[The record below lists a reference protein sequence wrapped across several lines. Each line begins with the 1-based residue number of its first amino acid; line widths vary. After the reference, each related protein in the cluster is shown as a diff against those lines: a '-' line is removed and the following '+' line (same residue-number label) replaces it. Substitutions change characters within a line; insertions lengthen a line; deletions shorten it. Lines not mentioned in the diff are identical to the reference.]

1 MNDEQDVTLRGL
13 MVGLDARYV
22 QMNAKLLD
30 AVARLERSR
39 ATIDA
44 ADTLRDE
51 IDEILQMLIRAEHDG
66 TTLQHEVVDTLRR
79 QVRQARSAKDAYE
92 QGWVA
97 RAIDVLAQATP
108 AQAAVLYAL
117 LTDLSVDE
125 NQDIPF

>member
-1 MNDEQDVTLRGL
+1 MNDEQEVILRGL
-13 MVGLDARYV
+13 MVGLDARYG

-30 AVARLERSR
+30 VVARLERSR
-39 ATIDA
+39 SAIDA
-44 ADTLRDE
+44 ADPLRDE
-51 IDEILQMLIRAEHDG
+51 LDEILQMLIRAEHDG

-79 QVRQARSAKDAYE
+79 QARQARSAKDAYE
-92 QGWVA
+92 QGWAA

-125 NQDIPF
+125 GGIPF

>member
-1 MNDEQDVTLRGL
+1 MNDEQEMILRGL
-13 MVGLDARYV
+13 MVGLDARYD

-30 AVARLERSR
+30 VVARLERSR
-39 ATIDA
+39 SAIDA
-44 ADTLRDE
+44 ADPLRDE
-51 IDEILQMLIRAEHDG
+51 LAEALQMLIRAEHDG

-79 QVRQARSAKDAYE
+79 QARQARSAKDAYE
-92 QGWVA
+92 QGWAA

-125 NQDIPF
+125 GGIPF

>member
-13 MVGLDARYV
+13 MVGLDARYD

-30 AVARLERSR
+30 VVARLERSR
-39 ATIDA
+39 AAIDA
-44 ADTLRDE
+44 ADPLRDE
-51 IDEILQMLIRAEHDG
+51 LDEALQMLIRAEHDG

-92 QGWVA
+92 QGWAA

-125 NQDIPF
+125 GGIPF

>member
-1 MNDEQDVTLRGL
+1 MNDEQEMTLRGL
-13 MVGLDARYV
+13 MVGLDARYD

-30 AVARLERSR
+30 AIARLERSR
-39 ATIDA
+39 SAIDA
-44 ADTLRDE
+44 TNPLRDE
-51 IDEILQMLIRAEHDG
+51 LDEALQMLIRAEHDG

-79 QVRQARSAKDAYE
+79 QARQARSAKDAYE
-92 QGWVA
+92 QGWAA

-125 NQDIPF
+125 GGIPF

>member
-44 ADTLRDE
+44 ADPLRDE
-51 IDEILQMLIRAEHDG
+51 LDEILQMLIRAEHDG

-92 QGWVA
+92 QGWAA

-108 AQAAVLYAL
+108 TQAAVLYAL
-117 LTDLSVDE
+117 LNELSVDE

>member
-1 MNDEQDVTLRGL
+1 MNDEREVILRGL

>member
-1 MNDEQDVTLRGL
+1 MNDEREVILRGL

-79 QVRQARSAKDAYE
+79 QARQARSAKDAYE
-92 QGWVA
+92 QGWAA
-97 RAIDVLAQATP
+97 RAIDMLAQATP

-125 NQDIPF
+125 GGIPF

>member
-1 MNDEQDVTLRGL
+1 MNDEQEMILRGL
-13 MVGLDARYV
+13 MAGLDMRHM

-30 AVARLERSR
+30 VVARLERSR
-39 ATIDA
+39 SAIDA
-44 ADTLRDE
+44 ADPLRDE
-51 IDEILQMLIRAEHDG
+51 LDEILQMLIRAEHDG

-79 QVRQARSAKDAYE
+79 QARQARSAKDAYE
-92 QGWVA
+92 QGWAA

-125 NQDIPF
+125 GGIPF

>member
-1 MNDEQDVTLRGL
+1 MNDEQEMTLRGL
-13 MVGLDARYV
+13 MVGLDARYD

-30 AVARLERSR
+30 AIARLERSR
-39 ATIDA
+39 SAIDA
-44 ADTLRDE
+44 TNPLRDE
-51 IDEILQMLIRAEHDG
+51 IDEALQMLIRAEHDG

-79 QVRQARSAKDAYE
+79 QARQARSAKDAYE
-92 QGWVA
+92 QGWAA

-125 NQDIPF
+125 GGIPF